1 MTINPEIRPDQ
12 VTNDPIVNEV
22 INIIV
27 NRHLQGMEKFGKT
40 MDSNDRPLDEWIA
53 ETIEELIEY
62 YTERLL
68 DTDTENS
75 ILFALDEGISVEMI
89 AEFVSTSG
97 TMNGR
102 HSLDL
107 AFLINPFIRELVRY
121 IGETANISYVDSY
134 SEREKKKEVP
144 YRQMREV
151 VKEVFNEM
159 PETTMIQPKEP
170 SPKGLMARLSKE
182 EE

>member
-1 MTINPEIRPDQ
+1 MSTDISPEM
-12 VTNDPIVNEV
+12 
-22 INIIV
+22 
-27 NRHLQGMEKFGKT
+27 LQGAIHGMSLTQEPQA
-40 MDSNDRPLDEWIA
+40 MPWENPPELS
-53 ETIEELIEY
+53 TIEELIEY

>member
-1 MTINPEIRPDQ
+1 MFNPAMLNAPIPGMSLTQQPGNMPWENPPELTTIGEVMDFILEKTFTVEVENLIL
-12 VTNDPIVNEV
+12 PI
-22 INIIV
+22 
-27 NRHLQGMEKFGKT
+27 L
-40 MDSNDRPLDEWIA
+40 
-53 ETIEELIEY
+53 EE
-62 YTERLL
+62 
-68 DTDTENS
+68 
-75 ILFALDEGISVEMI
+75 GGSVEVLAQSI
-89 AEFVSTSG
+89 ATSG

-102 HSLDL
+102 FSLDL

>member
-1 MTINPEIRPDQ
+1 MSTDISPEM
-12 VTNDPIVNEV
+12 
-22 INIIV
+22 
-27 NRHLQGMEKFGKT
+27 LQGAIPGMSLTQEPQA
-40 MDSNDRPLDEWIA
+40 MPWENPPELS
-53 ETIEELIEY
+53 TIEELIEY

-151 VKEVFNEM
+151 VKEVFDEM